1 MLIYQKTTQSLKII
15 GILSL
20 LILVSSFISC
30 HSDSQNTIEFISD
43 TPVEIS
49 GIALDKNEEGRYVFS
64 PKSSLPNLYSI
75 KTNESEWELYW
86 EPNKEVVVEITPNSI
101 RFTSD
106 LKHENDYLQR
116 ERQINESVITYLN
129 NNWFQLHSLNQADFH
144 KKVDSIRG
152 LFISALEQESNLG
165 ETFRDFN
172 AASVH
177 FSMDRMILRYPRFH
191 KNFTGKE
198 VSVDNAYIEKSL
210 NNFSEVNFLELDNY
224 RKFGQTWI
232 DLKTNEVLSNK
243 EADSTMYSG
252 FVRTNTT
259 LDFIKS
265 HIKNQ
270 ELKEYWSLEY
280 IKSHIEQYT
289 WLNGKELLKDLAAS
303 AQNPKMKNRIEQF
316 QAESLEK
323 RKDLETLVYKT
334 INGFQLEA
342 YVFKPK
348 DFDPNKTY
356 PALAAFHGGGWVV
369 GDASFTI
376 ESAQHAAE
384 NGLVGFSVEYRLSN
398 RDDVTPADAM
408 NDVRDFFVWLRK
420 NASSFSIDPSKI
432 IGKGLSAGGHLV
444 SSISVIQREKESVPN
459 AMILISPALDTSDG
473 YFKSLLSKGENAS
486 DLSPVENLKKGLDIP
501 PTLLLQGRTDN
512 LTPTKYA
519 EQFHKQMN
527 ELEYSCDLVI
537 YEGCGHLFTPS
548 HLDDTAWPQSDPEIV
563 KKAFEKQK
571 EFYQSLGY

>member
-129 NNWFQLHSLNQADFH
+129 NNWFQLHSLNPADFH